1 MKQLIELT
9 EGDFKGN
16 MITVFAGVREIIEPI
31 RQKGTYKKEPSRD
44 LGNETFSKEGERA
57 E

>member
-1 MKQLIELT
+1 MKQLMELT

-31 RQKGTYKKEPSRD
+31 RQKGTYIKEPSRD